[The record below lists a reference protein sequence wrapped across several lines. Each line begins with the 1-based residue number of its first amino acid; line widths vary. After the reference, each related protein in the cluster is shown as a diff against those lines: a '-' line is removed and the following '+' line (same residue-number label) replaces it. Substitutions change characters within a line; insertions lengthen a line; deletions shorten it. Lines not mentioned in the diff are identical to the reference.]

1 MPPHPFQLD
10 DLYAI
15 QIPSDPQLSPDG
27 GSVAFVVT
35 VADRDS
41 DRRRSTIWLV
51 ASQGGEAKQLTPGP
65 ADSAPR
71 FSPDGQ
77 HLLYLSA
84 QDGKPAQ
91 LWLLPLA
98 GGEATQ
104 LTDLPLGAGPGAW
117 SPDGAVIAYTA
128 LVDRAGPVDDG
139 PAAARRPVIVEDFGY
154 KLDGFGLRR
163 CLREQL
169 FVQAATGGRARQVT
183 DSDRDHT
190 GPVWSPDGRRI
201 AVSMPDYTAYG
212 IVLCPQHVGV
222 IDIETRRLMTVTPPD
237 AMLTAIDWS
246 PDGDALLLIGADHA
260 GLAEPRLWT
269 IPAEAGHAPRE
280 LLPDHPGN
288 HMPGWELSVPAGF
301 TPDGSSVRFGEWH
314 HGRTRLLEAPVGG
327 GAPREL
333 VGGTRTVRAAAYGA
347 HVIAFVAGAKERIA
361 ELYISD
367 SHGERQ
373 LTRLH
378 ENSLSEVEFV
388 APQVRVFDAA
398 DGQRIHGYVLRRDD
412 VDGPSPLLVDIH
424 GGPYNAWTPA
434 LSEHFLH
441 QQVLAGQG
449 WTVLCVD
456 PRGSASYGESF
467 MRATTGSWGYADEGD
482 VLSAVDTLIAEG
494 LADSARLAVS
504 GFSYGG
510 TLTAWLTTRTNR
522 FAAAICGVMVCDQVS
537 WQGTDAGTLMGE
549 LIAGGPMWEAFDR
562 LTDCS
567 PIRHVANVTTP
578 TLILQ
583 NENDLRTPMAQ
594 GELWFQALRSRGVRV
609 QLVRY
614 PDATH
619 YSLLIGAPSLA
630 RDVYQRAVDWAT
642 EHTRTAPPGSGKE
655 R

>member
-1 MPPHPFQLD
+1 MRRRPFQLD

-15 QIPSDPQLSPDG
+15 RIPSDPQLSPDG
-27 GSVAFVVT
+27 QSVAFVIT

-41 DRRRSTIWLV
+41 DQRRSTIWLS
-51 ASQGGEAKQLTPGP
+51 ASEGGEAKQLTPGP

-84 QDGKPAQ
+84 LGGQPAQ
-91 LWLLPLA
+91 QWLLPLA
-98 GGEATQ
+98 GGEALQ

-117 SPDGAVIAYTA
+117 SPDGSMIAYTA
-128 LVDRAGPVDDG
+128 LVDRACPGGGD

-163 CLREQL
+163 SLREQL
-169 FVQAATGGRARQVT
+169 FVQAASGGPARQVT

-212 IVLCPQHVGV
+212 TVLCPQHVGV
-222 IDIETRRLMTVTPPD
+222 IDVGTRRLMTVTPPD
-237 AMLTAIDWS
+237 AMLTAVDWS
-246 PDGDALLLIGADHA
+246 PDGATLLLIGADHA

-269 IPAEAGHAPRE
+269 SAAEGGHPPRE
-280 LLPDHPGN
+280 LLPGHPGN
-288 HMPGWELSVPAGF
+288 HMPGWELSVPARF
-301 TPDGSSVRFGEWH
+301 TPDGSRVRFGEWR
-314 HGRTRLLEAPVGG
+314 HGRTRLLEAPADG

-333 VGGTRTVRAAAYGA
+333 SGGTRTVRAAAYGTDA
-347 HVIAFVAGAKERIA
+347 IAFVAGDTESIA
-361 ELYISD
+361 ELYVSD
-367 SHGERQ
+367 SRGERQ

-378 ENSLSEVEFV
+378 RNSLPSVEFV
-388 APQVRVFDAA
+388 APQVRVFEAA
-398 DGQRIHGYVLRRDD
+398 DGQRIHGYVLRKDGIE
-412 VDGPSPLLVDIH
+412 GPSPLLVDIH

-482 VLSAVDTLIAEG
+482 VLSAVDALVAEG

-537 WQGTDAGTLMGE
+537 WQGTDAGTLMSE
-549 LIAGGPMWEAFDR
+549 LIAGGPLWEAFDR

-567 PIRHVANVTTP
+567 PIRHVGNVTTP

-594 GELWFQALRSRGVRV
+594 GELWFQSLRSRGVRV

-630 RDVYQRAVDWAT
+630 CDIYQRVVGWAT
-642 EHTRTAPPGSGKE
+642 EHTRTESAGPGKG